1 MRLGWYWIF
10 VQAVPDDL
18 DQVAEAG
25 GGEVSEHA
33 ALEHRPDALG
43 LVDLGVSPV
52 SNGHVKPEPADMIS
66 AEPRTLSSRAGWV
79 LAAVL
84 AAALAVAIAVAV
96 HYRAEAAA
104 LRQHPRPVTASRP
117 PAPGPVTLSSRTV
130 TLPSYGTLNSLV
142 TIASAR
148 FSGGLEQ
155 IVVSAHITGGR
166 PHNGYTLYGFDCTGS
181 TGYQPWAAGMTDAHG
196 SGNLTGHA
204 WAVSL
209 TDEYWLYLSPS
220 LGLAGPG
227 IHVSFTTD
235 GRFSVGVPVGE
246 VACSNS

>member
-1 MRLGWYWIF
+1 
-10 VQAVPDDL
+10 
-18 DQVAEAG
+18 
-25 GGEVSEHA
+25 
-33 ALEHRPDALG
+33 
-43 LVDLGVSPV
+43 
-52 SNGHVKPEPADMIS
+52 VKPEPADMIS
-66 AEPRTLSSRAGWV
+66 AEPRTLSSRAGW
-79 LAAVL
+79 VL

-166 PHNGYTLYGFDCTGS
+166 PHNGYTLYGLTAR
-181 TGYQPWAAGMTDAHG
+181 AAPAT
-196 SGNLTGHA
+196 N
-204 WAVSL
+204 
-209 TDEYWLYLSPS
+209 P
-220 LGLAGPG
+220 GPPG
-227 IHVSFTTD
+227 
-235 GRFSVGVPVGE
+235 
-246 VACSNS
+246 

>member
-1 MRLGWYWIF
+1 
-10 VQAVPDDL
+10 
-18 DQVAEAG
+18 
-25 GGEVSEHA
+25 
-33 ALEHRPDALG
+33 
-43 LVDLGVSPV
+43 
-52 SNGHVKPEPADMIS
+52 VKPEPADMIS

-79 LAAVL
+79 LATVLATVL
-84 AAALAVAIAVAV
+84 AAALAAAIAVAV
-96 HYRAEAAA
+96 HYRAEVAA